1 MGAGFQFVHFG
12 AFSRKGNKHGQ
23 STDFI
28 FGEVERRPDAS
39 LHVHNPSPP
48 EIVFGLPISDV
59 RALHDERALAAKD
72 VMKNGKT
79 RAIRSTQQTLATV
92 IASHPYTVAEVRADT
107 SKAAEVAEWEGR
119 TVQWLKNQFGS
130 QLVSVVRHTDER
142 YCHLH
147 CYILP
152 ENPMMK
158 AAAIHPGHI
167 AKAAVIA
174 EGHRPGE
181 DDKALNK
188 RGDKA
193 YRAAMR
199 DWQDQY
205 HQHVGAPCGLTRI
218 GPQVRRLRRAEWQA
232 EIQAA
237 QALKNSLARA
247 ASVDAKR
254 DEFVSQTKQEANR
267 FREQTRQQA
276 SALLASAKESAA
288 AIQADAAKI
297 AADAAR
303 TQETARKAA
312 AAALA
317 AQDRAR
323 RDQEQANAAMADAT
337 RYGGWA
343 GRLRALWDGFRK
355 SKLVEQIR
363 SDLSGE
369 IDRWREKAQDAER
382 KRFAAERQRDDAE
395 QQVREAKDAAFRAG
409 IERDRLRSILSPAA
423 DHSAPELSPGPK
435 LVLKPNFQ
443 KKEKSDV

>member
-28 FGEVERRPDAS
+28 FAEVERRPDAS
-39 LHVHNPSPP
+39 LHVSSPSPP
-48 EIVFGLPISDV
+48 EIVFGLPISDI
-59 RALHDERALAAKD
+59 RTLHDERASEAKD
-72 VMKNGKT
+72 FMKNGRS

-92 IASHPYTVAEVRADT
+92 IASHPYTVAEARADP
-107 SKAAEVAEWEGR
+107 SKSAEVAEWEHR
-119 TVQWLKNQFGS
+119 TVQWLKDQFGS

-152 ENPMMK
+152 ENTMMK

-167 AKAAVIA
+167 AKTTVIA
-174 EGHRPGE
+174 GGARPGE
-181 DDKALNK
+181 DEKTLNK
-188 RGDKA
+188 RGDQA

-199 DWQDQY
+199 NWQDHY

-232 EIQAA
+232 ETQAA

-254 DEFVSQTKQEANR
+254 DDFVKQTKQDASEFLER
-267 FREQTRQQA
+267 TRRQA
-276 SALLASAKESAA
+276 SALLAGATENAA
-288 AIQADAAKI
+288 AIKADAAKV

-303 TQETARKAA
+303 TQETVRKAA

-317 AQDRAR
+317 AQDCAK
-323 RDQEQANAAMADAT
+323 RDKEQAQAAMADAA
-337 RYGGWA
+337 RYSGWA
-343 GRLRALWDGFRK
+343 GRVRAIWDNLRK
-355 SKLVEQIR
+355 SKLSERIR
-363 SDLSGE
+363 AELSGE
-369 IDRWREKAQDAER
+369 INRWRDKAMDAER
-382 KRFAAERQRDDAE
+382 KQREAERQRFEAE
-395 QQVREAKDAAFRAG
+395 QKAREAQDAAMLAR
-409 IERDRLRSILSPAA
+409 IERDRLRSILLPALT
-423 DHSAPELSPGPK
+423 APDPPISEFTPLPK
-435 LVLKPNFQ
+435 LKPNP
-443 KKEKSDV
+443 KIIT

>member
-12 AFSRKGNKHGQ
+12 AFSRKGNKQGQ

-28 FGEVERRPDAS
+28 FAEAERRPDAS
-39 LHVHNPSPP
+39 MHVSSPSPP
-48 EIVFGLPISDV
+48 EVVFGLPISDV
-59 RALHDERALAAKD
+59 RVLHDERASAAKD
-72 VMKNGKT
+72 IMTNGRS

-92 IASHPYTVAEVRADT
+92 IASHPCTVAEARADP
-107 SKAAEVAEWEGR
+107 SKTAEVGEWERR
-119 TVQWLKNQFGS
+119 TVQWLKDQFGS

-152 ENPMMK
+152 ENTMMK

-174 EGHRPGE
+174 GGARPGE
-181 DDKALNK
+181 DEKTLNK

-199 DWQDQY
+199 HWQDHY

-232 EIQAA
+232 ETQAA

-254 DEFVSQTKQEANR
+254 DHFVEKTKQDASKFLER
-267 FREQTRQQA
+267 TRQQA
-276 SALLASAKESAA
+276 SAMLANAA
-288 AIQADAAKI
+288 ENATAIQANSAKI
-297 AADAAR
+297 AAEAAHQ
-303 TQETARKAA
+303 QETARKAA

-317 AQDRAR
+317 AQDCAR
-323 RDQEQANAAMADAT
+323 LGQEQAQAMMADAV
-337 RYGGWA
+337 RYVGWA
-343 GRLRALWDGFRK
+343 GRLRAIWDNLRK
-355 SKLVEQIR
+355 SKIAEKIR
-363 SDLSGE
+363 AELIGE
-369 IDRWREKAQDAER
+369 IDRWRDRAVDAER
-382 KRFAAERQRDDAE
+382 KQFEAERQRCAAE
-395 QQVREAKDAAFRAG
+395 RKAREAQEAAMRAT
-409 IERDRLRSILSPAA
+409 IECDRLRSILSPAVT
-423 DHSAPELSPGPK
+423 APEPPSAFTPK
-435 LVLKPNFQ
+435 PKLKPNP
-443 KKEKSDV
+443 KMVS

>member
-23 STDFI
+23 STDFV

-59 RALHDERALAAKD
+59 RALHDERASAAKD

-92 IASHPYTVAEVRADT
+92 IASHPYTVAEARADP
-107 SKAAEVAEWEGR
+107 SKAVEVAEWERR

-130 QLVSVVRHTDER
+130 QLASVVRHTDER
-142 YCHLH
+142 HCHLH

-152 ENPMMK
+152 ENTMMK
-158 AAAIHPGHI
+158 AVAIHPGHI
-167 AKAAVIA
+167 AKATVIA
-174 EGHRPGE
+174 GGARPGE
-181 DDKALNK
+181 DEKTLNK
-188 RGDKA
+188 RGDQA

-199 DWQDQY
+199 AWQDHY

-232 EIQAA
+232 ETQAA

-254 DEFVSQTKQEANR
+254 DDFVKQTKRDASEFVER
-267 FREQTRQQA
+267 TRQQA
-276 SALLASAKESAA
+276 SALLVDARENAA
-288 AIQADAAKI
+288 AIEADAAKI
-297 AADAAR
+297 ATDAERA
-303 TQETARKAA
+303 QEAARKAA

-323 RDQEQANAAMADAT
+323 QEQEQAQAAMADAA

-343 GRLRALWDGFRK
+343 GRLRAVWDNFRK
-355 SKLVEQIR
+355 SKLTERIR
-363 SDLSGE
+363 SELSGE
-369 IDRWREKAQDAER
+369 IDRWRDKAKDAER
-382 KRFAAERQRDDAE
+382 RQLEAERQRNEAE
-395 QQVREAKDAAFRAG
+395 RKAREAQDAAFRAG
-409 IERDRLRSILSPAA
+409 IERDKLRSILTPVN
-423 DHSAPELSPGPK
+423 DPDTPDPSPGPK
-435 LVLKPNFQ
+435 LVLKPDF
-443 KKEKSDV
+443 KKKDKL

>member
-28 FGEVERRPDAS
+28 FGEAERRPDAS
-39 LHVHNPSPP
+39 LHVPHPSPP
-48 EIVFGLPISDV
+48 EIVFGLAIPGV
-59 RALHDERALAAKD
+59 QALHDERASAAKD
-72 VMKNGKT
+72 AMKNGKS

-92 IASHPYTVAEVRADT
+92 IASHPYTVAEARADP
-107 SKAAEVAEWEGR
+107 SKAGEVAEWER
-119 TVQWLKNQFGS
+119 QTVQWLKDQFGS

-152 ENPMMK
+152 ENQMMK
-158 AAAIHPGHI
+158 AAAIHPGHV

-174 EGHRPGE
+174 VGPRLGE
-181 DDKALNK
+181 DERTLNR

-199 DWQDQY
+199 DWQDNY

-232 EIQAA
+232 ETQAA
-237 QALKNSLARA
+237 QALKKTLARA

-254 DEFVSQTKQEANR
+254 DEFVAQTKQDANKYVER
-267 FREQTRQQA
+267 TRQQA
-276 SALLASAKESAA
+276 SALLADTKENAA
-288 AIQADAAKI
+288 TIQADAAKI

-303 TQETARKAA
+303 MQEAARKATA
-312 AAALA
+312 AAMA

-323 RDQEQANAAMADAT
+323 QEQEQAVAAMAVAA
-337 RYGGWA
+337 RYLGWG
-343 GRLRALWDGFRK
+343 GRLRAMWDNLRK
-355 SKLVEQIR
+355 SKLVEKVR
-363 SDLSGE
+363 LDFTEE
-369 IDRWREKAQDAER
+369 IERWRDRAKDAER
-382 KRFAAERQRDDAE
+382 MQLEAERQRYDAE
-395 QQVREAKDAAFRAG
+395 QKARAAQDLAMRAG
-409 IERDRLRSILSPAA
+409 IERDRLRSMFSPAA
-423 DHSAPELSPGPK
+423 DSVPSDMSPGPRPA
-435 LVLKPNFQ
+435 LKPKFSREERNP
-443 KKEKSDV
+443 S